1 MPMIIW
7 KKRLNYYGVSNS
19 IIILLFIVSMIS
31 VVAEIVSIGMFIPL
45 FELINQYGTEGL
57 EVSNSD
63 IIKYIHKLVIFFG
76 LELTIEVLLI
86 LSFMLFLFSKILLYI
101 VNYIQIYY
109 SGIIRKDMRDRLLNN
124 YLQAEAS
131 YYDNVGIGNFTNISS
146 VELPAAVGGT
156 MLPIKFIITIMSAIG
171 SVTLLFIM
179 SPQLTIISMCV
190 IGIGILLPARWVKA
204 TTSAGRKNSQYSSIT
219 NSFLLDRLKSPR
231 LVRLS
236 NTSDV
241 EMKNYSILTEKH
253 RKINLAIQLLKMRI
267 NLVLEPIIIGIS
279 LSMFYYGMVFLEMP
293 ISTIL
298 LFMIVMVKIVPIIT
312 NILTQKQSINRSI
325 GPIQAVEKLLDD
337 IDISISNRKK
347 NMSNSNL
354 INEIHAIESL
364 DLKHISFSYK
374 CPIDSVG
381 ENALYSINHTF
392 SKSTLTAIVG
402 PSGSGKTTFIDIIS
416 GYRQP
421 TSGSM
426 FINGINAN
434 KYNYEMLM
442 SLISYV
448 PQFPQ
453 IFDSTT
459 VYEHIAYGKNNATKE
474 EVINAS
480 KLSGAYN
487 FIKELPQG
495 FDTVLVGISSSLSGG
510 QRQRLDLSRALLRDT
525 PILIMDEPTGNL
537 DLISEKKLM
546 LNIKKIRETTGK
558 IIIIIAHRIHA
569 IMDADQII
577 VLEDGKISDKGT
589 HSELVLSSP
598 WYKKAVTEL

>member
-131 YYDNVGIGNFTNISS
+131 YYDNVGIGNFTNSSS
-146 VELPAAVGGT
+146 VELTAAVGGT

>member
-1 MPMIIW
+1 MIIW

-131 YYDNVGIGNFTNISS
+131 YYDNVGIGNFTNSSS

-267 NLVLEPIIIGIS
+267 NLVLGPIIIGIS

-525 PILIMDEPTGNL
+525 PLLIMDEPTGSL
-537 DLISEKKLM
+537 DLISEKELM
-546 LNIKKIRETTGK
+546 LKINKIREITGK
-558 IIIIIAHRIHA
+558 IVIIITHRVHA

-577 VLEDGKISDKGT
+577 VLEDGEISGIGT
-589 HSELVLSSP
+589 NAELLVNNS
-598 WYKKAVTEL
+598 WYKKAVEEL

>member
-1 MPMIIW
+1 MIIW

-325 GPIQAVEKLLDD
+325 GPIQVVEKLLDD

-525 PILIMDEPTGNL
+525 PLLIMDEPTGSL
-537 DLISEKKLM
+537 DLISEKELM
-546 LNIKKIRETTGK
+546 LKINKIREITGK
-558 IIIIIAHRIHA
+558 IVIIITHRVHA

-577 VLEDGKISDKGT
+577 VLEDGEISGIGT
-589 HSELVLSSP
+589 NAELLVNNS
-598 WYKKAVTEL
+598 WYKKAVEEL

>member
-1 MPMIIW
+1 MIIW

-131 YYDNVGIGNFTNISS
+131 YYDNVGIGNFTNSSS
-146 VELPAAVGGT
+146 VELPAAVDGT

-525 PILIMDEPTGNL
+525 PLLIMDEPTGSL
-537 DLISEKKLM
+537 DLISEKELM
-546 LNIKKIRETTGK
+546 LKINKIREITGK
-558 IIIIIAHRIHA
+558 IVIIITHRVHA

-577 VLEDGKISDKGT
+577 VLEDGEISGIGT
-589 HSELVLSSP
+589 NAELLVNNS
-598 WYKKAVTEL
+598 WYKKAVEEL

>member
-558 IIIIIAHRIHA
+558 IIIIIVHRIHA

>member
-1 MPMIIW
+1 MIIW

-131 YYDNVGIGNFTNISS
+131 YYDNVGIGNFTNSSS

-325 GPIQAVEKLLDD
+325 GPIQVVEKLLDD

>member
-1 MPMIIW
+1 MIIW

-131 YYDNVGIGNFTNISS
+131 YYDNVGIGNFTNSSS

-337 IDISISNRKK
+337 IDISISNRNRKK

>member
-1 MPMIIW
+1 MIIW

-253 RKINLAIQLLKMRI
+253 RKINLEIQLLKMRI

-558 IIIIIAHRIHA
+558 IIIIIVHRIHA

>member
-1 MPMIIW
+1 MIIW

-131 YYDNVGIGNFTNISS
+131 YYDNVGIGNFTNSSS

-337 IDISISNRKK
+337 IDISISNRNRKK

-525 PILIMDEPTGNL
+525 PLLIMDEPTGSL
-537 DLISEKKLM
+537 DLISEKELM
-546 LNIKKIRETTGK
+546 LKINKIREITGK
-558 IIIIIAHRIHA
+558 IVIIITHRVHA

-577 VLEDGKISDKGT
+577 VLEDGEISGIGT
-589 HSELVLSSP
+589 NAELLVNNS
-598 WYKKAVTEL
+598 WYKKAVEEL

>member
-156 MLPIKFIITIMSAIG
+156 MLAIKFIITIMSAIG

>member
-1 MPMIIW
+1 MIIW

-31 VVAEIVSIGMFIPL
+31 IVAEIVSIGMFIPL

-131 YYDNVGIGNFTNISS
+131 YYDNVGIGNFTNSSS

-325 GPIQAVEKLLDD
+325 GPIQVVEKLLDD

-525 PILIMDEPTGNL
+525 PLLIMDEPTGSL
-537 DLISEKKLM
+537 DLISEKELM
-546 LNIKKIRETTGK
+546 LKINKIREITGK
-558 IIIIIAHRIHA
+558 IVIIITHRVHA

-577 VLEDGKISDKGT
+577 VLEDGEISGIGT
-589 HSELVLSSP
+589 NAELLVNNS
-598 WYKKAVTEL
+598 WYKKAVEEL

>member
-1 MPMIIW
+1 MIIW

-131 YYDNVGIGNFTNISS
+131 YYDNVGIGNFTNSSS

-253 RKINLAIQLLKMRI
+253 RKINLEIQLLKMRI

-325 GPIQAVEKLLDD
+325 GPIQVVEKLLDD

-525 PILIMDEPTGNL
+525 PLLIMDEPTGSL
-537 DLISEKKLM
+537 DLISEKELM
-546 LNIKKIRETTGK
+546 LKINKIREITGK
-558 IIIIIAHRIHA
+558 IVIIITHRVHA

-577 VLEDGKISDKGT
+577 VLEDGEISGIGT
-589 HSELVLSSP
+589 NAELLVNNS
-598 WYKKAVTEL
+598 WYKKAVEEL

>member
-1 MPMIIW
+1 MIIW

-131 YYDNVGIGNFTNISS
+131 YYDNVGIGNFTNSSS

-253 RKINLAIQLLKMRI
+253 RKINLEIQLLKMRI

-558 IIIIIAHRIHA
+558 IIIIIVHRIHA

>member
-131 YYDNVGIGNFTNISS
+131 YYDNVGIGNFTNSSS

-558 IIIIIAHRIHA
+558 IIIIIVHRIHA

>member
-131 YYDNVGIGNFTNISS
+131 YYDNVGIGNFTNSSS

-402 PSGSGKTTFIDIIS
+402 PSGSGKTTFIDII
-416 GYRQP
+416 
-421 TSGSM
+421 
-426 FINGINAN
+426 
-434 KYNYEMLM
+434 
-442 SLISYV
+442 
-448 PQFPQ
+448 
-453 IFDSTT
+453 
-459 VYEHIAYGKNNATKE
+459 
-474 EVINAS
+474 
-480 KLSGAYN
+480 
-487 FIKELPQG
+487 
-495 FDTVLVGISSSLSGG
+495 
-510 QRQRLDLSRALLRDT
+510 
-525 PILIMDEPTGNL
+525 
-537 DLISEKKLM
+537 
-546 LNIKKIRETTGK
+546 
-558 IIIIIAHRIHA
+558 
-569 IMDADQII
+569 
-577 VLEDGKISDKGT
+577 
-589 HSELVLSSP
+589 
-598 WYKKAVTEL
+598 

>member
-1 MPMIIW
+1 MIIW

-131 YYDNVGIGNFTNISS
+131 YYDNVGIGNFTNSSS
-146 VELPAAVGGT
+146 VELPAAVDGT

-253 RKINLAIQLLKMRI
+253 RKINLEIQLLKMRI

-325 GPIQAVEKLLDD
+325 GPIQVVEKLLDD

-525 PILIMDEPTGNL
+525 PLLIMDEPTGSL
-537 DLISEKKLM
+537 DLISEKELM
-546 LNIKKIRETTGK
+546 LKINKIREITGK
-558 IIIIIAHRIHA
+558 IVIIITHRVHA

-577 VLEDGKISDKGT
+577 VLEDGEISGIGT
-589 HSELVLSSP
+589 NAELLVNNS
-598 WYKKAVTEL
+598 WYKKAVEEL

>member
-131 YYDNVGIGNFTNISS
+131 YYDNVGIGNFTNSSS

-525 PILIMDEPTGNL
+525 PLLIMDEPTGSL
-537 DLISEKKLM
+537 DLISEKELM
-546 LNIKKIRETTGK
+546 LKINKIREITGK
-558 IIIIIAHRIHA
+558 IVIIITHRVHA

-577 VLEDGKISDKGT
+577 VLEDGEISGIGT
-589 HSELVLSSP
+589 NAELLVNNS
-598 WYKKAVTEL
+598 WYKKAVEEL

>member
-131 YYDNVGIGNFTNISS
+131 YYDNVGIGNFTNSSS

>member
-1 MPMIIW
+1 MIIW

-131 YYDNVGIGNFTNISS
+131 YYDNVGIGNFTNSSS

>member
-1 MPMIIW
+1 MIIW

-31 VVAEIVSIGMFIPL
+31 IVAEIVSIGMFIPL

-131 YYDNVGIGNFTNISS
+131 YYDNVGIGNFTNSSS

-525 PILIMDEPTGNL
+525 PLLIMDEPTGSL
-537 DLISEKKLM
+537 DLISEKELM
-546 LNIKKIRETTGK
+546 LKINKIREITGK
-558 IIIIIAHRIHA
+558 IVIIITHRVHA

-577 VLEDGKISDKGT
+577 VLEDGEISGIGT
-589 HSELVLSSP
+589 NAELLVNNS
-598 WYKKAVTEL
+598 WYKKAVEEL

>member
-1 MPMIIW
+1 MIIW

-131 YYDNVGIGNFTNISS
+131 YYDNVGIGNFTNSSS

-325 GPIQAVEKLLDD
+325 GPIQVVEKLLDD

-558 IIIIIAHRIHA
+558 IIIIIVHRIHA

>member
-1 MPMIIW
+1 MIIW

-131 YYDNVGIGNFTNISS
+131 YYDNVGIGNFTNSSS

-558 IIIIIAHRIHA
+558 IIIIIVHRIHA

>member
-1 MPMIIW
+1 MIIW

-131 YYDNVGIGNFTNISS
+131 YYDNVGIGNFTNSSS

-325 GPIQAVEKLLDD
+325 GPIQAVEKLL
-337 IDISISNRKK
+337 
-347 NMSNSNL
+347 
-354 INEIHAIESL
+354 E
-364 DLKHISFSYK
+364 Y
-374 CPIDSVG
+374 
-381 ENALYSINHTF
+381 
-392 SKSTLTAIVG
+392 
-402 PSGSGKTTFIDIIS
+402 
-416 GYRQP
+416 
-421 TSGSM
+421 
-426 FINGINAN
+426 
-434 KYNYEMLM
+434 
-442 SLISYV
+442 
-448 PQFPQ
+448 
-453 IFDSTT
+453 
-459 VYEHIAYGKNNATKE
+459 
-474 EVINAS
+474 
-480 KLSGAYN
+480 
-487 FIKELPQG
+487 
-495 FDTVLVGISSSLSGG
+495 
-510 QRQRLDLSRALLRDT
+510 
-525 PILIMDEPTGNL
+525 
-537 DLISEKKLM
+537 
-546 LNIKKIRETTGK
+546 
-558 IIIIIAHRIHA
+558 
-569 IMDADQII
+569 
-577 VLEDGKISDKGT
+577 
-589 HSELVLSSP
+589 
-598 WYKKAVTEL
+598 

>member
-1 MPMIIW
+1 MIIW

-131 YYDNVGIGNFTNISS
+131 YYDNVGIGNFTNSSS

-525 PILIMDEPTGNL
+525 PLLIMDEPTGSL
-537 DLISEKKLM
+537 DLISEKELM
-546 LNIKKIRETTGK
+546 LKINKIREITGK
-558 IIIIIAHRIHA
+558 IVIIITHRVHA

-577 VLEDGKISDKGT
+577 VLEDGEISGIGT
-589 HSELVLSSP
+589 NAELLVNNS
-598 WYKKAVTEL
+598 WYKKAVEEL

>member
-1 MPMIIW
+1 MIIW

-131 YYDNVGIGNFTNISS
+131 YYDNVGIGNFTNSSS

-459 VYEHIAYGKNNATKE
+459 VYEHISYGMPFSTKKD
-474 EVINAS
+474 VINAS
-480 KLSGAYN
+480 KLSGAYD
-487 FIKELPQG
+487 FIKNFPQG
-495 FDTVLVGISSSLSGG
+495 FDTVLIGVSSGLSGG

>member
-1 MPMIIW
+1 MIIW

-558 IIIIIAHRIHA
+558 IIIIIVHRIHA

>member
-1 MPMIIW
+1 MIIW

-525 PILIMDEPTGNL
+525 PLLIMDEPTGSL
-537 DLISEKKLM
+537 DLISEKELM
-546 LNIKKIRETTGK
+546 LKINKIREITGK
-558 IIIIIAHRIHA
+558 IVIIITHRVHA

-577 VLEDGKISDKGT
+577 VLEDGEISGIGT
-589 HSELVLSSP
+589 NAELLVNNS
-598 WYKKAVTEL
+598 WYKKAVEEL

>member
-1 MPMIIW
+1 MIIW

-337 IDISISNRKK
+337 IDISISNRNRKK

-525 PILIMDEPTGNL
+525 PLLIMDEPTGSL
-537 DLISEKKLM
+537 DLISEKELM
-546 LNIKKIRETTGK
+546 LKINKIREITGK
-558 IIIIIAHRIHA
+558 IVIIITHRVHA

-577 VLEDGKISDKGT
+577 VLEDGEISGIGT
-589 HSELVLSSP
+589 NAELLVNNS
-598 WYKKAVTEL
+598 WYKKAVEEL

>member
-1 MPMIIW
+1 MIIW